1 MLLSRKVEI
10 DPTVEQRKIL
20 ERYCGIRRLVF
31 NAALAEMNLRIEK
44 QEAEKQANSKPK
56 LTQEEL
62 KAKRLKAKE
71 ERLAQQAEKQNAR
84 KERQQIGGRK
94 KGVPVKPDDGK
105 PNWQTIHKTLLP
117 KLRIEYPYLND
128 VSSLVLRESVA
139 DVGSAFQNYWRE
151 LREGKKKTIKIK
163 SKKKKDEE
171 GKPKFKSRFN
181 TLPAFRMAQ
190 GNMIKVM
197 STHIL
202 IPSARKGP
210 EIGWIKLKRKDYIP
224 TENVRYT
231 QAAFSKKA
239 NKWFVSVGI
248 SFEEKPRIAQG
259 SVLGVDIGIR
269 TLAAVSDGQLLGS
282 KEDLKEVHRL
292 ELSLKRWQRRM
303 SRRYE
308 QAKKFKKKDE
318 NGHLILSK
326 GFYEAKKQVQK
337 LYYQITCARQ
347 NLTHQITHK
356 IVTTPSSVIVL
367 EDLNVEGMKKNR
379 HLAPLLQTVGL
390 YEFRR
395 QIEYKAKIYG
405 KQVIFAHP
413 YFPSS
418 KRCSHCGEYN
428 DNLGSSKVFHCP
440 HCGFTCDRDLNAS
453 YNLRDGYLLN
463 LPDFLHGRSERTSL
477 RVEGMQKEAEKSALT
492 MPNGID
498 AKQVITSG
506 LIKTIIDEGSNCLG
520 NRALEK
526 SSGTTCKAE
535 QLVLHGQPE
544 GSRDPNP
551 CSTEKA
557 RNVSVA
563 SAEMVEKSKL
573 NKSNNLQKGVK
584 FKIKPARKPIPNLMK
599 LFESLG

>member
-1 MLLSRKVEI
+1 M
-10 DPTVEQRKIL
+10 
-20 ERYCGIRRLVF
+20 
-31 NAALAEMNLRIEK
+31 
-44 QEAEKQANSKPK
+44 PK
-56 LTQEEL
+56 L
-62 KAKRLKAKE
+62 K
-71 ERLAQQAEKQNAR
+71 
-84 KERQQIGGRK
+84 
-94 KGVPVKPDDGK
+94 
-105 PNWQTIHKTLLP
+105 
-117 KLRIEYPYLND
+117 IEYPYLND
-128 VSSLVLRESVA
+128 VSSLVLREAVV
-139 DVGSAFQNYWRE
+139 DVGSAFQHYWRE

-171 GKPKFKSRFN
+171 GKPKFKSKFN
-181 TLPAFRMAQ
+181 TPPAFRMAQ
-190 GNMIKVM
+190 GDMIKVT

-231 QAAFSKKA
+231 QAAFSKKT

-259 SVLGVDIGIR
+259 SVLGIDIGVR
-269 TLAAVSDGQLLGS
+269 NLAAVSDGRLLGS

-292 ELSLKRWQRRM
+292 ELALKRWQRRM

-308 QAKKFKKKDE
+308 HAKELKKKDE
-318 NGHLILSK
+318 NEHLILSK

-379 HLAPLLQTVGL
+379 HLAPLLQTVGF

-405 KQVIFAHP
+405 KQVVFAHP

-440 HCGFTCDRDLNAS
+440 HCGFTCDRDLNAA
-453 YNLRDGYLLN
+453 YNLRDGYSLN
-463 LPDFLHGRSERTSL
+463 LPDFLHGRSERTL
-477 RVEGMQKEAEKSALT
+477 PRVEAMQKETEKSALT
-492 MPNGID
+492 MPNGTD
-498 AKQVITSG
+498 AIQVATLG
-506 LIKTIIDEGSNCLG
+506 LVGTYFNKGSDCPR

-526 SSGTTCKAE
+526 SSGTTCETE
-535 QLVLHGQPE
+535 QLVLHEQPE
-544 GSRDPNP
+544 GLQNPNP

-557 RNVSVA
+557 LNVSVA

-584 FKIKPARKPIPNLMK
+584 FKIEPTRKPIPNLMEF
-599 LFESLG
+599 FESLG